1 MSIRN
6 ALKNGTAT
14 LEFGAASSANTT
26 FAADAAG
33 TLQLDDSFEFS
44 GIVSGLDGNDRLD
57 FSDIQFS
64 DQLQMNY
71 IANAEGTGGILSVSD
86 GTHTA
91 NITLLGQ
98 YAADGFQAGD
108 DQQPA
113 R

>member
-1 MSIRN
+1 
-6 ALKNGTAT
+6 
-14 LEFGAASSANTT
+14 
-26 FAADAAG
+26 
-33 TLQLDDSFEFS
+33 
-44 GIVSGLDGNDRLD
+44 
-57 FSDIQFS
+57 
-64 DQLQMNY
+64 MNY
-71 IANAEGTGGILSVSD
+71 TANAEGTGGILSVSD